1 MANTGPSA
9 DLKKISSAPILACM
23 ATRVIGAASLTR
35 DLGRWRNEEP
45 GAAADSAKRS
55 ARPAYVALAESIRL
69 LIHDGRA
76 PLGVALPSE
85 RDLATSLAVSRTT
98 VTSAYTLLREHGY
111 LISRQGSRST
121 VALPPTVV
129 HDGAKPARSILAMMA
144 QPELPTIDMTYAA
157 MAAPPQ
163 MTEAYSFA
171 LQGLPTYLGTH
182 GMDPVGV
189 LMLREALARRYTE
202 RGLPTDPEQILITL
216 GAQHGLR
223 LLLNVLTTAG
233 RTGADR
239 APHLSE
245 RHRGHSRC
253 RRAPGAGPHAPR
265 RLGSGRNP
273 QRRKANRRQRRLPD
287 PRLQQPHRPPAR
299 HRGPGR
305 AGRHRP
311 RDPHDGHRRRIHG
324 RPEPLRSRIPA
335 PVAAFARNSEIVT
348 IGSASKSFWGG
359 LRVGWVRANQSLITK
374 LLGTRSTVDLGTPV
388 MDQLATVHLLRHA
401 DEILTARRAQLRS
414 RRAALLET
422 LAEELP
428 DWYVNPGAGGMSLW
442 AQLPAPV
449 STALAATAP
458 NHGVLLAAGPRF
470 GVQGAFERFIRLP
483 FTHEEPDIR
492 IAVKSIATA
501 YQGLTPHAADPLAP
515 LIAY

>member
-1 MANTGPSA
+1 
-9 DLKKISSAPILACM
+9 M

-35 DLGRWRNEEP
+35 DLGRWRNDEP
-45 GAAADSAKRS
+45 GTAIDNGKRS
-55 ARPAYVALAESIRL
+55 TRPAYVALAESIRL

-85 RDLATSLAVSRTT
+85 RDLSTSLAVSRTT
-98 VTSAYTLLREHGY
+98 VTSAYSLLREHGY

-144 QPELPTIDMTYAA
+144 QPELPTIDMTYAS

-171 LQGLPTYLGTH
+171 LRGLPTYLGTH

-202 RGLPTDPEQILITL
+202 RGLPTEPDQILITL

-223 LLLNVLTTAG
+223 LLLNVLTTPAERVLIEHPTYPNAIEAIRDVGARPVPVPMRPDGWDLDGIRSAARQTAASMAYLIPDFNNPTGHLLDAEG
-233 RTGADR
+233 RAELAAIARETRMTVIVDESMGDLN
-239 APHLSE
+239 LSDVE
-245 RHRGHSRC
+245 S
-253 RRAPGAGPHAPR
+253 P
-265 RLGSGRNP
+265 
-273 QRRKANRRQRRLPD
+273 
-287 PRLQQPHRPPAR
+287 PPA
-299 HRGPGR
+299 
-305 AGRHRP
+305 
-311 RDPHDGHRRRIHG
+311 
-324 RPEPLRSRIPA
+324 
-335 PVAAFARNSEIVT
+335 AAFARGSEIVT

-359 LRVGWVRANQSLITK
+359 LRVGWVRANQPLITK

-388 MDQLATVHLLRHA
+388 MDQLATVHLLRNE
-401 DEILTARRAQLRS
+401 DEILTTRRAQLRS
-414 RRAALLET
+414 RRAVLLET

-428 DWYVNPGAGGMSLW
+428 DWRVTPGAGGMSLW
-442 AQLPAPV
+442 AQLPTPV

-483 FTHEEPDIR
+483 YTHEEADIR
-492 IAVKSIATA
+492 LAVKSIAAA
-501 YQGLTPHAADPLAP
+501 YQGLNPHAADPLAP
-515 LIAY
+515 LITY

>member
-1 MANTGPSA
+1 
-9 DLKKISSAPILACM
+9 M

-35 DLGRWRNEEP
+35 DLGRWRNDEP
-45 GAAADSAKRS
+45 GGAPADSGKRA

-85 RDLATSLAVSRTT
+85 RDLATSLSVSRTT
-98 VTSAYTLLREHGY
+98 VTSAYSLLREHGY

-202 RGLPTDPEQILITL
+202 RGLPTEPDQILITL

-223 LLLNVLTTAG
+223 LLLNVLTTPAERVLIEHPTYPNAIEAIRDVGARPVPVPMRPDGWDLDGIRSAARQTAASVAYLIPDFNNPTGHLLDAEG
-233 RTGADR
+233 RAELAAIARETRMTVIVDESMVDLDLTGLES
-239 APHLSE
+239 P
-245 RHRGHSRC
+245 
-253 RRAPGAGPHAPR
+253 
-265 RLGSGRNP
+265 
-273 QRRKANRRQRRLPD
+273 
-287 PRLQQPHRPPAR
+287 PPA
-299 HRGPGR
+299 
-305 AGRHRP
+305 
-311 RDPHDGHRRRIHG
+311 
-324 RPEPLRSRIPA
+324 
-335 PVAAFARNSEIVT
+335 AAFARNSEIVT

-359 LRVGWVRANQSLITK
+359 LRVGWVRANQALITK

-388 MDQLATVHLLRHA
+388 MDQLATVHLLRNA
-401 DEILTARRAQLRS
+401 DEILTTRRDQLRS
-414 RRAALLET
+414 RRAVLLET

-428 DWYVNPGAGGMSLW
+428 DWRVTPGAGGMSLW

-483 FTHEEPDIR
+483 FTHEESDLR
-492 IAVKSIATA
+492 VAVKSIAAATSA
-501 YQGLTPHAADPLAP
+501 LTPHAGDPLAP
-515 LIAY
+515 LITY